1 MKFDYYIMLLLIGDD
16 DDGVDIAPGKDK
28 KLSKQEIKFIAKAM
42 GLILKGAYRVHEEVL
57 RGLTYENDD
66 ILMIVWVEKEKP

>member
-1 MKFDYYIMLLLIGDD
+1 MKFDYYIMVLLIGDWD
-16 DDGVDIAPGKDK
+16 EGVDIAMGKDK
-28 KLSKQEIKFIAKAM
+28 QFSKQEIKLIAKSM
-42 GLILKGAYRVHEEVL
+42 GLLLEGAYRVHKEVL